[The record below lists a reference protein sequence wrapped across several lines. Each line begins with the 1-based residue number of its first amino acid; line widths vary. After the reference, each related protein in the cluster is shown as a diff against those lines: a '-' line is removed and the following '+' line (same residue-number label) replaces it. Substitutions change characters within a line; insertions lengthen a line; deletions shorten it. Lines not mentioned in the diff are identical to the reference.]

1 MKKLLILKNKRD
13 IDKLFESKDTKT
25 IYTPPFCVKYIDA
38 SETKTLITI
47 PKKKFKKAVDRN
59 RLKRQVKDIY
69 DKVAQYENK
78 HVVIIYASTDKISYE
93 KMYSTLEGIFKKI
106 T

>member
-1 MKKLLILKNKRD
+1 
-13 IDKLFESKDTKT
+13 
-25 IYTPPFCVKYIDA
+25 
-38 SETKTLITI
+38 LITI

-78 HVVIIYASTDKISYE
+78 HVVIIYTSTEKVSYNE
-93 KMYSTLEGIFKKI
+93 MYSVLENIFKKI
-106 T
+106 A